1 MDKIKNTVNI
11 FKNLCYKYD
20 STWITRNRKLNT
32 YNLFCYLSNSLI
44 NQKTFNET
52 ILDFKYSENISYN
65 NLSSS
70 ALTKARKK
78 MLYFED
84 LHKNLIN
91 KFYNNTRNNVY
102 AIDGSKIRLFPSACK
117 NNFKTRDSKSKS
129 LLGMISGIYDIN
141 NNIIKDINI
150 TSHFNERFRCCEKY
164 WSKTFCRTK

>member
-11 FKNLCYKYD
+11 FKKLCYKYD

-70 ALTKARKK
+70 APIT
-78 MLYFED
+78 
-84 LHKNLIN
+84 NS
-91 KFYNNTRNNVY
+91 T
-102 AIDGSKIRLFPSACK
+102 
-117 NNFKTRDSKSKS
+117 
-129 LLGMISGIYDIN
+129 
-141 NNIIKDINI
+141 III
-150 TSHFNERFRCCEKY
+150 
-164 WSKTFCRTK
+164 